1 MQKNNKG
8 VTLLI
13 LSITIIVIF
22 ILSAV
27 SFDTGYTVLRN
38 VRVGRTIS
46 NMKLI
51 QIKVEDIAE
60 DAEFSEDEQALVGLK
75 NGEATTYSL
84 AEIDAEIGT
93 VNLSSQVNDV
103 GEWYKWDSSILQ
115 SQGLDTKILKEGGCF
130 FVNYETYEVIYS
142 EGETIDNIHYYYSLS
157 AIEEAFEND
166 ENKEGREFIN

>member
-1 MQKNNKG
+1 MPKNNNG

-38 VRVGRTIS
+38 AVVGRTIS

-60 DAEFSEDEQALVGLK
+60 DAEFTDDAQRLVGLK
-75 NGEATTYSL
+75 NSEAEPYTLSEVDDEL
-84 AEIDAEIGT
+84 GN
-93 VNLSSQVNDV
+93 VNLSSQIENNVEDA
-103 GEWYKWDSSILQ
+103 GYWYKWDASTLQ
-115 SQGLDTKILKEGGCF
+115 SQGLDTKILKQGGCF
-130 FVNYETYEVIYS
+130 FVNYDTYEVIYS
-142 EGETIDNIHYYYSLS
+142 EGETIDNVHYYYSLT
-157 AIEEAFEND
+157 AIEEAFLND
-166 ENKEGREFIN
+166 